1 MEEVQPTTWD
11 VLKPLKSIVTNLA
24 GCLSS
29 IVARAFVPGFH
40 QLFNHP
46 LWNMKGIIHFW
57 RGAVQPS
64 FLVVEGFPHSTTI
77 WCTREGLV
85 ATIINESP
93 VIYHNQLV
101 LFFKPLEKYS
111 CQARSSPKWGFP
123 NKTYIKTPCSPTNNK
138 ALN

>member
-29 IVARAFVPGFH
+29 IVARAFVPGF

-57 RGAVQPS
+57 REAVPPISRPS
-64 FLVVEGFPHSTTI
+64 GKIPSLHHHLVYKRRS
-77 WCTREGLV
+77 C
-85 ATIINESP
+85 S
-93 VIYHNQLV
+93 YHY
-101 LFFKPLEKYS
+101 K
-111 CQARSSPKWGFP
+111 
-123 NKTYIKTPCSPTNNK
+123 
-138 ALN
+138 